1 MSNLLFGPDQVMKQ
15 EQYTD
20 LLREAKQ
27 YRLVKAATQPQTE
40 PSQDATLR
48 QAQDANVSRR
58 WTLGNLTRRLPIL
71 GPIGQART

>member
-27 YRLVKAATQPQTE
+27 YRLVKAATQPQPE
-40 PSQDATLR
+40 PSQDAALR
-48 QAQDANVSRR
+48 QAQGDNVSRR
-58 WTLGNLTRRLPIL
+58 WTVGNLTRRLPIL
-71 GPIGQART
+71 GPISQART

>member
-40 PSQDATLR
+40 PSQDA
-48 QAQDANVSRR
+48 NVSRR
-58 WTLGNLTRRLPIL
+58 WTLANLTRRLPIL